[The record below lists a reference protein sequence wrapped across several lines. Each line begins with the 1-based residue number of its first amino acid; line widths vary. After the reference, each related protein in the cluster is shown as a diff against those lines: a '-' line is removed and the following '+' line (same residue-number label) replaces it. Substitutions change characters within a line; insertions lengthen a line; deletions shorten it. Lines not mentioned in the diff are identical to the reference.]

1 MSFFEKNRRQKPGS
15 LKKPPFSQHLHLT
28 MKRSILLKDTH
39 FHDFPF
45 ILPVII
51 FICRI
56 NTAFPSSST

>member
-1 MSFFEKNRRQKPGS
+1 
-15 LKKPPFSQHLHLT
+15 

-39 FHDFPF
+39 FHDVPV

-51 FICRI
+51 FISRI

>member
-1 MSFFEKNRRQKPGS
+1 
-15 LKKPPFSQHLHLT
+15 

-39 FHDFPF
+39 FYDFSF

>member
-1 MSFFEKNRRQKPGS
+1 
-15 LKKPPFSQHLHLT
+15 
-28 MKRSILLKDTH
+28 MKRTILLKDTH

-51 FICRI
+51 FISRI

>member
-1 MSFFEKNRRQKPGS
+1 
-15 LKKPPFSQHLHLT
+15 

-45 ILPVII
+45 ILLVII
-51 FICRI
+51 FISRI

>member
-1 MSFFEKNRRQKPGS
+1 
-15 LKKPPFSQHLHLT
+15 

-56 NTAFPSSST
+56 NTDFPSSST

>member
-1 MSFFEKNRRQKPGS
+1 
-15 LKKPPFSQHLHLT
+15 

-51 FICRI
+51 FISRI
-56 NTAFPSSST
+56 NTAFPLLPRNKKAAPHGAAVVNFMNTNFSAIS